1 MTGSHASAVGLDKSR
16 LLIVQAAPF
25 VGVVI
30 TPYREW
36 FAADVGLGT
45 DRRPLE
51 LAVYRAMLGHTVH
64 TAKSVY
70 RAHPVSRQMRWRT
83 NLHKQYL

>member
-64 TAKSVY
+64 T
-70 RAHPVSRQMRWRT
+70 VSTSSYCLTDPTWHT
-83 NLHKQYL
+83 HLFPCGLH